1 LAWLAVPQKEKDGMS
16 QILPD
21 CMMPDGAE
29 PCKGY
34 MDMKD
39 EVKRLR
45 EALEAVDSETVLTGQ
60 LKELVDAAL
69 G

>member
-1 LAWLAVPQKEKDGMS
+1 MS